1 MADREQELRDV
12 RRDAVNELIDQIAC
26 TVLTHLSGMAAR
38 CSNDLTARRKI
49 DQVVFQVR
57 CEISEACCV
66 IADAVGEPPFEQQV
80 CGLPRNRT

>member
-38 CSNDLTARRKI
+38 CSNDPTVRRKI

-57 CEISEACCV
+57 RESAEASSKM
-66 IADAVGEPPFEQQV
+66 ADKNGEPPLEQEV
-80 CGLPRNRT
+80 